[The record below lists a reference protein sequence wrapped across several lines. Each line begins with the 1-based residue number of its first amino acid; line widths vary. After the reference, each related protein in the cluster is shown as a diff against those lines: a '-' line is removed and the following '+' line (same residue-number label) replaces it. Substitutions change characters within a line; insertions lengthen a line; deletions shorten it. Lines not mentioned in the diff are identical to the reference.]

1 MGTKNNTTEK
11 DIARCIIEIIVSV
24 LNIAVIYI
32 VANGG
37 VYALE
42 IPFLIISI
50 LFVYICPFVSF
61 SYRIIGRYRHVD
73 ESVLE
78 RMPYSTRCMLLSQV
92 MYLFVKK
99 VLDIIAVFVTYCLIG
114 FLGFFIWLIIGNKST
129 IGVSIKEFIASLRLS
144 QIIIDI
150 YNKVSGWLEQIL
162 EFIFR
167 FEIKTVDKLIGR
179 EHSGRNADDGRD
191 STVDLEEYART
202 AREEY
207 INHVEQANSGDA
219 KAQIIVGNYCMNYG
233 NQEEAVKWFIR
244 AANAGEA
251 SAYTKLGHCYMNGIG
266 VDADLGKAV
275 KLYKQAAAMQD
286 TDAMC
291 FLADFYIRRSTKQE
305 TIAAAIKLY
314 VKAARM
320 GDVSAQEH
328 LGVIYYEGKYTNKN
342 ESQAYFWLKKAVEEN
357 DNYHGGYYLA
367 KCYLDG
373 IGTEADSRK
382 GFDILKKTVERDCS
396 HMADCLKLLS
406 QCYQNG
412 IGVNKNAYMARI
424 YIQKANRHN
433 QQVSDILDEI

>member
-1 MGTKNNTTEK
+1 MHSGY
-11 DIARCIIEIIVSV
+11 AGWVSM

-32 VANGG
+32 VAKNG

-61 SYRIIGRYRHVD
+61 SYRIISRYRHVD

-92 MYLFVKK
+92 MYLFAKK

-114 FLGFFIWLIIGNKST
+114 FFGFFVWLIIGNKNT
-129 IGVSIKEFIASLRLS
+129 INISVKEFIASLRLS
-144 QIIIDI
+144 RIIIDM
-150 YNKVSGWLEQIL
+150 YNKVSGCLEQIL
-162 EFIFR
+162 EYIFR
-167 FEIKTVDKLIGR
+167 VEIMTVDKMIGR
-179 EHSGRNADDGRD
+179 EHSGRNTDGGQD

-207 INHVEQANSGDA
+207 TNHIERANNGDV

-233 NQEEAVKWFIR
+233 SQEEAVKWFIR
-244 AANAGEA
+244 AANAWDA
-251 SAYTKLGHCYMNGIG
+251 SAYIKLGHCYMNGIG
-266 VDADLGKAV
+266 VDADPRKAV

-328 LGVIYYEGKYTNKN
+328 LGIIYYEGKYTNKN
-342 ESQAYFWLKKAVEEN
+342 QSQAYFWLKKAVEEN

-382 GFDILKKTVERDCS
+382 GFDILKRTVERNGS
-396 HMADCLKLLS
+396 HMTEYLKLLS

-412 IGVNKNAYMARI
+412 IGVNKNAHMARI
-424 YIQKANRHN
+424 YIQKTNR
-433 QQVSDILDEI
+433 QEQLVSEILE